1 MLYFLCAFCYNITE
15 SGTDTRGTQGGGKFQ
30 SLYLFLRLATVI
42 RGSGNLSHIRQYETV
57 LGAGT
62 LGLHSHCV
70 PDYYARRVLVLGSES
85 TGKSTLV
92 GSWRTLRPASLS
104 LPLSIRQK
112 NYYYD
117 TTGKDEREGR
127 KWRNR
132 ERAKETAVKNRA

>member
-1 MLYFLCAFCYNITE
+1 MVLCA
-15 SGTDTRGTQGGGKFQ
+15 
-30 SLYLFLRLATVI
+30 YLAGFEKMIRIVSAIGPVI
-42 RGSGNLSHIRQYETV
+42 IV
-57 LGAGT
+57 F
-62 LGLHSHCV
+62 
-70 PDYYARRVLVLGSES
+70 
-85 TGKSTLV
+85 TLV

>member
-1 MLYFLCAFCYNITE
+1 M
-15 SGTDTRGTQGGGKFQ
+15 G
-30 SLYLFLRLATVI
+30 LATVI
-42 RGSGNLSHIRQYETV
+42 RGSGNLYHIRQYETV

>member
-1 MLYFLCAFCYNITE
+1 MGL
-15 SGTDTRGTQGGGKFQ
+15 S
-30 SLYLFLRLATVI
+30 TVI

-92 GSWRTLRPASLS
+92 RNLAHLASGVL
-104 LPLSIRQK
+104 II
-112 NYYYD
+112 
-117 TTGKDEREGR
+117 
-127 KWRNR
+127 
-132 ERAKETAVKNRA
+132 AAVNQTEKLLL